1 MSYGGAMEIL
11 LEYEQSEC
19 YQGGL
24 SFVADL
30 EIKELDRFEHLQH
43 SIQALRQ

>member
-1 MSYGGAMEIL
+1 MEIL

-24 SFVADL
+24 FFVAGL
-30 EIKELDRFEHLQH
+30 EIKELEGFEHLQH
-43 SIQALRQ
+43 SI